1 MSHIAD
7 YYGSQQVLQAR
18 NFQLQLGTSPIPGI
32 QQQVIR
38 LEEASTEATDN
49 ARRMYMDESLS
60 IISDTSKDSGI
71 PAGAYMC
78 EFAAS
83 ICRPQFC
90 YSNM

>member
-7 YYGSQQVLQAR
+7 YYGAQQVIHAR
-18 NFQLQLGTSPIPGI
+18 NVQLQQGASPIPGI
-32 QQQVIR
+32 QQQVTQ
-38 LEEASTEATDN
+38 LEETSTEAIDN
-49 ARRMYMDESLS
+49 ARRMYMGENLS

-78 EFAAS
+78 EFDAS
-83 ICRPQFC
+83 IYRPQFC